1 MEPQELAE
9 VSEKAH
15 GKIERSIGL
24 TMAIVAALL
33 AAVTLMGHRL
43 HTEETV
49 EQTKS
54 ADGWAYYQAK
64 NGRYHMYAADARL
77 AELIGAQGAAVAA
90 EWKKTAEREKKEA
103 EEIRRSTEKLD
114 EETHTI
120 ARRATFFD
128 AAEICIEVAIVL
140 CSIAL
145 LTGSLVFW
153 RISFVGTAIGIAV
166 AAFGFFRG

>member
-49 EQTKS
+49 EQTK
-54 ADGWAYYQAK
+54 
-64 NGRYHMYAADARL
+64 
-77 AELIGAQGAAVAA
+77 
-90 EWKKTAEREKKEA
+90 
-103 EEIRRSTEKLD
+103 
-114 EETHTI
+114 
-120 ARRATFFD
+120 
-128 AAEICIEVAIVL
+128 
-140 CSIAL
+140 
-145 LTGSLVFW
+145 
-153 RISFVGTAIGIAV
+153 
-166 AAFGFFRG
+166 